1 MPCFCVF
8 SPLSMGKI
16 YDMVRNN
23 TIEVAE
29 AMKLRELAN
38 GERSGGKSAESA
50 VQAWA
55 AGGNGEN
62 ISVTV

>member
-1 MPCFCVF
+1 MLFCTF
-8 SPLSMGKI
+8 SHLSTEKI
-16 YDMVRNN
+16 CDKVGNN
-23 TIEVAE
+23 TIEVAD
-29 AMKLRELAN
+29 AMMLRELAN

-55 AGGNGEN
+55 ADGNGEK